1 MKTAV
6 SAPAARRSGGPAG
19 RRRPGGGL
27 SGRLGPLGVTAVAV
41 AALLVLAALLAP
53 VLAPYDP
60 DIGSIV
66 QRYLPP
72 GPEHLLGTDQSG
84 RDLLS
89 RLLYGARTSLLG
101 AAAVVVIAGVGGTL
115 LALVATWF
123 GGRVDAFVGRVL
135 DLLFAFPNL
144 LLAIIVVAV
153 FGTGMAQATV
163 ALAMA
168 YVPYTARVLRS
179 VALRERRLPYV
190 QAAELQ
196 GLSGV
201 TVSGRHLLPNI
212 APQILTGAAINFG
225 YAMIDLAALSFL
237 GLGVQAPTADWGLMV
252 SQGQDSLLQGY
263 PQQSLLAGTCI
274 VVAVAAF
281 SVIGERLGGRAAGGR
296 A

>member
-1 MKTAV
+1 MSAETLTGVEPLAV
-6 SAPAARRSGGPAG
+6 TSSRQRRSGRGTV
-19 RRRPGGGL
+19 R
-27 SGRLGPLGVTAVAV
+27 RLGPLGVAAVV
-41 AALLVLAALLAP
+41 IVGLLVLAALLAP
-53 VLAPYDP
+53 LIAPYDP
-60 DIGSIV
+60 AIGSV
-66 QRYLPP
+66 VERYQAP
-72 GPEHLLGTDQSG
+72 GAAHVLGTDQSG

-89 RLLYGARTSLLG
+89 RLLYGARTSLTG
-101 AAAVVVIAGVGGTL
+101 AAVVVLLAAAGGTV

-123 GGRVDAFVGRVL
+123 GGRVDALVGRLL

-144 LLAIIVVAV
+144 LLAILVVAV
-153 FGTGMAQATV
+153 FGTGLTQAAV
-163 ALAMA
+163 ALAVA

-179 VALRERRLPYV
+179 VALRERRLAYV

-196 GLSGV
+196 GLSGFVV
-201 TVSGRHLLPNI
+201 TGRHLLPNI

-263 PQQSLLAGTCI
+263 PGQSLLAGACI

-281 SVIGERLGGRAAGGR
+281 SVIGERLGGRRAGGR

>member
-1 MKTAV
+1 MSTGTL
-6 SAPAARRSGGPAG
+6 APPARRHRPLAG
-19 RRRPGGGL
+19 L
-27 SGRLGPLGVTAVAV
+27 ANRLGPLGVAAAAVV
-41 AALLVLAALLAP
+41 ALLALAALLAP
-53 VLAPYDP
+53 LVAPYDP
-60 DIGSIV
+60 AVGSIV

-89 RLLYGARTSLLG
+89 RLLYGARSSLAG
-101 AAAVVVIAGVGGTL
+101 AAVVVLLAGAGGTL

-123 GGRVDAFVGRVL
+123 GGRVDALVGRVL

-144 LLAIIVVAV
+144 LLAILVVAV
-153 FGTGMAQATV
+153 FGTGLAQATA
-163 ALAMA
+163 ALAVA
-168 YVPYTARVLRS
+168 YMPYTARVLRS
-179 VALRERRLPYV
+179 VALRERRLAYV

-196 GLSGV
+196 GMSGIVV
-201 TVSGRHLLPNI
+201 TGRHILPNI

-225 YAMIDLAALSFL
+225 YAMIDLAALSYL

-252 SQGQDSLLQGY
+252 SQGQDSLLQGH

-281 SVIGERLGGRAAGGR
+281 SVIGERLGGRGAGGR

>member
-1 MKTAV
+1 M
-6 SAPAARRSGGPAG
+6 SAETLALPT
-19 RRRPGGGL
+19 RRRRRGGDL
-27 SGRLGPLGVTAVAV
+27 ANRLRPLGVIAVAV
-41 AALLVLAALLAP
+41 VMLLALAALLAP
-53 VLAPYDP
+53 LIAPYDP
-60 DIGSIV
+60 TIGSVV
-66 QRYLPP
+66 QRYRAP

-89 RLLYGARTSLLG
+89 RLLYGARTSLMG
-101 AAAVVVIAGVGGTL
+101 AAVVVLLAGAGGTV

-144 LLAIIVVAV
+144 LLAILVVAV
-153 FGTGMAQATV
+153 FGTGLAQATV
-163 ALAMA
+163 ALAVA

-179 VALRERRLPYV
+179 VALRERRLAYV

-201 TVSGRHLLPNI
+201 VVTTRHLLPNI

-225 YAMIDLAALSFL
+225 YAMIDLAALSYL

-252 SQGQDSLLQGY
+252 SQGQDSLLQGH

-281 SVIGERLGGRAAGGR
+281 SVIGERLGGRRAGGR